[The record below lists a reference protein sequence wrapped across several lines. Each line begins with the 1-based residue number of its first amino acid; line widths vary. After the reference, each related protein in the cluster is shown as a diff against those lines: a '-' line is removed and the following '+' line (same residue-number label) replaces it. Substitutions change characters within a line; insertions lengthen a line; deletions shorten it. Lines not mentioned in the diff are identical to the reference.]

1 MRDVTVDFDKKTAAV
16 TTEAE
21 SETAREQ
28 SEKALRA
35 AGYGIETFRETDPP
49 PPGPD

>member
-16 TTEAE
+16 TTEADPQA
-21 SETAREQ
+21 AREQ

-49 PPGPD
+49 PPAPD